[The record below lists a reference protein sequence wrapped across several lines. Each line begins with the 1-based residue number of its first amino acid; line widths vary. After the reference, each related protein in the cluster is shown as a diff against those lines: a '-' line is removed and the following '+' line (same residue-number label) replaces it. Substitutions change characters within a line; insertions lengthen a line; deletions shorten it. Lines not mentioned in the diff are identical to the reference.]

1 MGNMSLRPLN
11 QIMQPAQ
18 PPQQQQPQQPVY
30 QQQPQQPVYQQQPQ
44 QVPQSNTQQYALS
57 DQSQLN
63 AMRNNGRVEIVVQDA
78 NNGYQ
83 VISTDQLNIASVE
96 QQNAQ
101 LGQELRMFD
110 TNHDGWLVEDE
121 LKSAAVGQP
130 VGGGEKVGTFERT
143 VTGAL
148 GGGMFGGVTSKIP
161 LVNKLHEAVGS
172 KLGMGKG
179 AVGMAVGALVGGTIA
194 YFSGDKNDAGQQQY
208 VDAYGYRQETQ
219 WQNNRLIKT
228 VL

>member
-11 QIMQPAQ
+11 QIMQPVQ
-18 PPQQQQPQQPVY
+18 PPPQQPVY
-30 QQQPQQPVYQQQPQ
+30 QQPAQQQPVYQQPQ
-44 QVPQSNTQQYALS
+44 QQAPPSNTQQYALS

-63 AMRNNGRVEIVVQDA
+63 AMRNNGRVEIVVQDS

-121 LKSAAVGQP
+121 LKSATVGQP

-161 LVNKLHEAVGS
+161 LVNKLHEAVGN

-194 YFSGDKNDAGQQQY
+194 YFSGGDKNDAGQQQY

>member
-1 MGNMSLRPLN
+1 MGTLRPLN
-11 QIMQPAQ
+11 QIMQPVQQQQQPAP
-18 PPQQQQPQQPVY
+18 PPQQQQPMYQQPV
-30 QQQPQQPVYQQQPQ
+30 QQQ
-44 QVPQSNTQQYALS
+44 QVPPSNTQQYALS

-63 AMRNNGRVEIVVQDA
+63 GMRNNGRVEIVVQDA

-96 QQNAQ
+96 RQNAQ

-110 TNHDGWLVEDE
+110 INHDGWLVEDE

-130 VGGGEKVGTFERT
+130 VASGEKVGTFERT

-172 KLGMGKG
+172 KLGMSKGVAGMAIG
-179 AVGMAVGALVGGTIA
+179 AVVGGTIA
-194 YFSGDKNDAGQQQY
+194 YFSGDKSDAGQQQY

>member
-1 MGNMSLRPLN
+1 
-11 QIMQPAQ
+11 MQPV
-18 PPQQQQPQQPVY
+18 QQPQYQQPAP
-30 QQQPQQPVYQQQPQ
+30 QQPQYQQPVQQAP
-44 QVPQSNTQQYALS
+44 PSNTQQFALTN
-57 DQSQLN
+57 QSQLSG
-63 AMRNNGRVEIVVQDA
+63 MRNNGRVEIVVQDA
-78 NNGYQ
+78 NQGYQ

-110 TNHDGWLVEDE
+110 INHDGWLVEDE
-121 LKSAAVGQP
+121 LKSAVVGQP
-130 VGGGEKVGTFERT
+130 VSSGEKVGTFERT

-172 KLGMGKG
+172 KLGMSKGVAGMAIG
-179 AVGMAVGALVGGTIA
+179 AVVGGTIA
-194 YFSGDKNDAGQQQY
+194 YFSGDKNDAGGQQQY

>member
-1 MGNMSLRPLN
+1 MGQLRPLN
-11 QIMQPAQ
+11 QIMQPV
-18 PPQQQQPQQPVY
+18 QQPQYQQPAP
-30 QQQPQQPVYQQQPQ
+30 QQPQYQQPVQQAP
-44 QVPQSNTQQYALS
+44 PSNTQQFALTN
-57 DQSQLN
+57 QTQLN
-63 AMRNNGRVEIVVQDA
+63 GMRNNGRVEIVVQDA
-78 NNGYQ
+78 NQGYQ

-110 TNHDGWLVEDE
+110 VNHDGWLVEDE
-121 LKSAAVGQP
+121 LKSAVVGQP
-130 VGGGEKVGTFERT
+130 VSSGEKVGTFERT

-172 KLGMGKG
+172 KLGMSKGVAGMAIG
-179 AVGMAVGALVGGTIA
+179 AVVGGTIA
-194 YFSGDKNDAGQQQY
+194 YFSGDKNDAGGQQQY